1 MILALRP
8 DDGETFLREVDE
20 ELRREQMGHFMKRY
34 GWALLAAVVL
44 VLGGIGG
51 WLWWQARAEAAAGK
65 QGEALTSA
73 LDSLEAGNRNAARP
87 KLDELA
93 NSDLPGYRAAAL
105 FARANAETAAGN
117 APAAIATLR
126 GIAANQDFDEI
137 FRQAAL
143 VRQTQLEFDTL
154 PPQQI
159 AQRMGPLS
167 QPGSPWL
174 GSAGEMLGIAYLK
187 MRRPDLAGP
196 VFGRIGRDEHVPPSI
211 RTRAVQMAGSLG
223 VDAIDEPA
231 ALSATGAPARPV
243 GPAQPAPAAT
253 APPAPAA
260 TRENA
265 Q

>member
-8 DDGETFLREVDE
+8 DDGETFLREVDD

-34 GWALLAAVVL
+34 GWWLLVAVVAL
-44 VLGGIGG
+44 LGGIAG
-51 WLWWQARAEAAAGK
+51 WLWWQARSEAAAGA

-126 GIAANQDFDEI
+126 GIAGNQELDEI
-137 FRQAAL
+137 YRQAAL

-154 PPQQI
+154 PPQQVV
-159 AQRMGPLS
+159 QRMAPLS

-187 MRRPDLAGP
+187 LRRPDLAGP
-196 VFGRIGRDEHVPPSI
+196 VFGRIGRDETVPNSI

-231 ALSATGAPARPV
+231 APSATGAPARPV
-243 GPAQPAPAAT
+243 GPARPAPAAT

-260 TRENA
+260 TREKA